1 MVGTELIIATS
12 DQIVERGK
20 GLRFSLDTADGD
32 WLPAFAIRYH
42 GVVYAYVN
50 RCAHVSIELDWA
62 EGDFFDSSG
71 LYLVCATH
79 GAAYFP
85 ENGKCAMGPCNGG
98 GLQPLTIMERDGK
111 VYLITQEKEEFDA
124 E

>member
-1 MVGTELIIATS
+1 MAGTERLIGSS

-20 GLRFSLDTADGD
+20 GLRFTIDTQDGN
-32 WLPAFAIRYH
+32 WLPAFAIRYK

-50 RCAHVSIELDWA
+50 RCAHVSVELDWS
-62 EGDFFDSSG
+62 EGDFFDISG

-85 ENGKCAMGPCNGG
+85 DNGKCAMGPCKGG
-98 GLQPLTIMERDGK
+98 GLQPLPTTERGGNI
-111 VYLITQEKEEFDA
+111 YLIEQEDA
-124 E
+124 TDEW